1 MIKNPHAYTLPPRD
15 NDISTLPVGERNA
28 RHAAVRAGLRDAG
41 LAGLIATGSNLTYL
55 TNGIWG
61 EQFGVV
67 TTDENE
73 EFEVVLPWR
82 YLVDL
87 DAKVVTDSQAWV
99 KRVSSGRDPTP
110 LAARIKQVGLEAARV
125 GFAGEL
131 SHQAYAFL
139 MNAMPG
145 LQLVDAS
152 AILNNIRTIKSE
164 AEIALIDRANQ
175 VFTAAVVAICERVR
189 PGMSGR
195 RAVEIGRQA
204 MWDAGGDLDSTFT
217 FNFGAD
223 PAQNPLLANILLNG
237 PIKDG
242 DVATLTAHAHYHHY
256 AGHSDQE
263 IVFGV
268 PKPHHVKMFDAVKA
282 VRDTVLKTVRDGTT
296 NRELY
301 NVYESAC
308 ATVGYLSSEHAQMHQ
323 YGIDVPEFPGPAFRV
338 KEAGDKNAGKPAGKP
353 AGRPLSGG
361 GNYTLKTGMILS
373 ISPTLCDQASGD
385 LLLGGTSLAVTDSG
399 FRELGARPVELL
411 VAG

>member
-1 MIKNPHAYTLPPRD
+1 MINNREAYAVPKAG
-15 NDISTLPVGERNA
+15 NDIAVLPVAERNR
-28 RHAAVRAGLRDAG
+28 RHGAVRAGLRTAE
-41 LAGLIATGSNLTYL
+41 LAGIIVTGSHLTYL

-61 EQFGVV
+61 EQFGVL

-73 EFEVVLPWR
+73 EFELVLPWR

-87 DAKVVTDSQAWV
+87 DAKVVTDSQEWV

-110 LAARIKQVGLEAARV
+110 LAARIKEVGLEAARV
-125 GFAGEL
+125 GFAGEI
-131 SHQAYAFL
+131 SQQTHAFL
-139 MNAMPG
+139 MKAMPG

-152 AILNNIRTIKSE
+152 AILNNVRTIKSE
-164 AEIALIDRANQ
+164 LEIALIDRANE
-175 VFTAAVVAICERVR
+175 VFTAAVLAICERVR
-189 PGMSGR
+189 PGMPGR

-204 MWDAGGDLDSTFT
+204 MWDAGGDLDSGLT

-223 PAQNPLLANILLNG
+223 PAQNPLLANILLND
-237 PIKDG
+237 PIKAG
-242 DVATLTAHAHYHHY
+242 DIATLTAHAHYHHY

-263 IVFGV
+263 IVFGD
-268 PKPHHVKMFDAVKA
+268 PKPRHLKMFEAVKS
-282 VRDTVLKTVRDGTT
+282 VRDAVLKTVRDGTT

-308 ATVGYLSSEHAQMHQ
+308 ASVGYLSSEHAQMHQ

-338 KEAGDKNAGKPAGKP
+338 KEAGGKPAGK
-353 AGRPLSGG
+353 PLSGG

-373 ISPTLCDQASGD
+373 ISPTLCDEASGD
-385 LLLGGTSLAVTDSG
+385 LLLGGTSLAVTADG
-399 FRELGARPVELL
+399 FRELGARPVEML